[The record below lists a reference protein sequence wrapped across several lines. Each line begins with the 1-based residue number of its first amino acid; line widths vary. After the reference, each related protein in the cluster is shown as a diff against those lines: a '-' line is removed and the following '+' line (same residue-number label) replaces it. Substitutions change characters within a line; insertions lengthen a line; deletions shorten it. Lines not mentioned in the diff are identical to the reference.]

1 MKSKK
6 DFTVRPSSA
15 FGADQGAC
23 AFQKAGAV
31 VQRYFIEEQGS
42 RDHFNIS
49 GDDYHH
55 IVRVMRMK
63 AGEEIICVSP
73 QGRSA
78 VCQIAEITDEMVM
91 ANVVKWEDGTK
102 ELPVHVVIASGLPKG
117 DKLELIIQKGTEL
130 GAYEFVPFTASRS
143 IVKWDSKKAAK
154 KVERWQKI
162 AKEAAEQSHRS
173 WVPKVKEP
181 VSFKELIK
189 AGGEYTYKLVAYEE
203 EAREG
208 EASVLSLTLSKLQ
221 EGDSLLIVFGPEGGL
236 TSEEVSLLSGNGF
249 LACGLGPR
257 ILRTETAPLYALSA
271 VSYHFE
277 LLR

>member
-1 MKSKK
+1 M
-6 DFTVRPSSA
+6 
-15 FGADQGAC
+15 
-23 AFQKAGAV
+23 
-31 VQRYFIEEQGS
+31 VQRYFIDEHGDMEQ
-42 RDHFNIS
+42 FNIS

-63 AGEEIICVSP
+63 AGDEIICVTP
-73 QGRSA
+73 KGKSA
-78 VCQIAEITDEMVM
+78 VCQIEEITDEIVV
-91 ANVVKWEDGTK
+91 ANVVKWEEGTT

-143 IVKWDSKKAAK
+143 IVKWDGKKAAK

-173 WVPKVKEP
+173 YVPKVKEP
-181 VSFKELIK
+181 VGLKQLIN
-189 AGGEYTYKLVAYEE
+189 ASDDYTYKLVAYEE

-208 EASVLSLTLSKLQ
+208 EASVLSSTLAKLGK
-221 EGDSLLIVFGPEGGL
+221 GDSLLIVFGPEGGL
-236 TSEEVSLLSGNGF
+236 TSEEVDLLNKNGF

-277 LLR
+277 LLG

>member
-1 MKSKK
+1 M
-6 DFTVRPSSA
+6 
-15 FGADQGAC
+15 
-23 AFQKAGAV
+23 
-31 VQRYFIEEQGS
+31 QRYFIDGQESKDQ
-42 RDHFNIS
+42 FIIS

-63 AGEEIICVSP
+63 AGDQIICVLP
-73 QGRSA
+73 EGKSA
-78 VCQIAEITDEMVM
+78 ICLIAEITDEMVV
-91 ANVVKWEDGTK
+91 ANVVKWEEGTS
-102 ELPVHVVIASGLPKG
+102 ELPVHIVIASGLPKG

-143 IVKWDSKKAAK
+143 VVKWDGKKAAK

-173 WVPKVKEP
+173 RVPNVKEP
-181 VSFKELIK
+181 VSVKELIK
-189 AGGEYTYKLVAYEE
+189 ASSKYEHKLIAYEE

-208 EASVLSLTLSKLQ
+208 EASVLSSALKKMQ
-221 EGDSLLIVFGPEGGL
+221 AGDSLLIVFGPEGGL
-236 TSEEVSLLSGNGF
+236 TSEEVSLLAENGF
-249 LACGLGPR
+249 VSCGLGPR
-257 ILRTETAPLYALSA
+257 ILRTETAPLYALAA

>member
-1 MKSKK
+1 ML
-6 DFTVRPSSA
+6 
-15 FGADQGAC
+15 
-23 AFQKAGAV
+23 
-31 VQRYFIEEQGS
+31 QRYFIQEQHS
-42 RDHFNIS
+42 NDQIIIS

-55 IVRVMRMK
+55 IARVMRMK
-63 AGEEIICVSP
+63 AGEQIVCVTP
-73 QGRSA
+73 DGKSA
-78 VCQIAEITDEMVM
+78 ICQIEEITDEIVV
-91 ANVVKWEDGTK
+91 ANVVKWEDGTA
-102 ELPVHVVIASGLPKG
+102 ELPVQVTIASGLPKG

-143 IVKWDSKKAAK
+143 IVKWDGKKAAK

-162 AKEAAEQSHRS
+162 AKEAAEQSHRNL
-173 WVPKVKEP
+173 VPSVKEP

-189 AGGEYTYKLVAYEE
+189 SGKNYTYKLVAYEE

-208 EASVLSLTLSKLQ
+208 EASVLSSVLADMKGG
-221 EGDSLLIVFGPEGGL
+221 ESLLVVFGPEGGL
-236 TSEEVSLLSGNGF
+236 TPEEVSLLKESGF